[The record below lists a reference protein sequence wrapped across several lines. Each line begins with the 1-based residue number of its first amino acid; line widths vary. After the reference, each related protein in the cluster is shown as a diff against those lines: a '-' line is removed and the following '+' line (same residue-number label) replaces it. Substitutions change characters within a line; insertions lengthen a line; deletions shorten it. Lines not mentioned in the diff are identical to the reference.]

1 MKKVLAIVLCL
12 VLLTGAAL
20 AEIVYNAPGE
30 YPIANEIVTIKILAP
45 QDGEYSRAEN
55 LQTLELEEKL
65 GIKIEWEIAPSGSM
79 QDKLSTVFLR
89 DPADQPD
96 IVMTGVGAAD
106 RLSMIKEAELGAQGY
121 ILPLNEFLDTV
132 SVGYAAAF
140 ENLPGL

>member
-12 VLLTGAAL
+12 VLLTGTAL

-65 GIKIEWEIAPSGSM
+65 GIKIEWEI
-79 QDKLSTVFLR
+79 K
-89 DPADQPD
+89 PAH
-96 IVMTGVGAAD
+96 
-106 RLSMIKEAELGAQGY
+106 
-121 ILPLNEFLDTV
+121 
-132 SVGYAAAF
+132 
-140 ENLPGL
+140 